1 MISHNSS
8 YFQFLWELPPF
19 SIPFTS
25 LKNRSDTFRK
35 NIYPNNIYIPIAK
48 VFTTLLNHL
57 QENNNLLTKH
67 ILILLPYRT
76 FFKRNPFLIFLIL
89 NNLELLKIIL
99 TIGSLLIFFK
109 FIIFSINF
117 FKILPSI
124 QKLKNKFKFTLS
136 SSENFLDTIT
146 NSFGTRSSK
155 MLVSI
160 FLNSFLQMKFYLLLL
175 ILIPNTN
182 SIIISL
188 ISHLLN
194 FNILPMNPI
203 VLIKV
208 LTFPLQFVLIPTNL
222 TYLPQLIQL
231 PTSLF
236 KLFLHLQM
244 P

>member
-1 MISHNSS
+1 M
-8 YFQFLWELPPF
+8 F
-19 SIPFTS
+19 
-25 LKNRSDTFRK
+25 
-35 NIYPNNIYIPIAK
+35 
-48 VFTTLLNHL
+48 
-57 QENNNLLTKH
+57 
-67 ILILLPYRT
+67 LILLPYRT

-99 TIGSLLIFFK
+99 TTGLPLIFFK
-109 FIIFSINF
+109 FTISNINS

-124 QKLKNKFKFTLS
+124 QKPKSKFKFTLS

-146 NSFGTRSSK
+146 NSFGTQNSK
-155 MLVSI
+155 TPVLI
-160 FLNSFLQMKFYLLLL
+160 FLNSFLQMNFYLLLL
-175 ILIPNTN
+175 ILIANTN

-188 ISHLLN
+188 IFHPLI
-194 FNILPMNPI
+194 FNTLPMTPI

-208 LTFPLQFVLIPTNL
+208 LTFPPLFVLIPNNL

-244 P
+244 L

>member
-1 MISHNSS
+1 M
-8 YFQFLWELPPF
+8 F
-19 SIPFTS
+19 
-25 LKNRSDTFRK
+25 
-35 NIYPNNIYIPIAK
+35 
-48 VFTTLLNHL
+48 
-57 QENNNLLTKH
+57 
-67 ILILLPYRT
+67 LILLPYRI
-76 FFKRNPFLIFLIL
+76 FFKRNPFLIFLTL

-160 FLNSFLQMKFYLLLL
+160 FLNSFLQMNFYLLLL

-194 FNILPMNPI
+194 FNILPMTPI
-203 VLIKV
+203 VLIKA

-231 PTSLF
+231 LTSLF